1 MNNTS
6 TVPLVVV
13 FTKFDGQIIQ
23 ESGKLDDTEDDA
35 VRWDKARENA
45 EITFQR
51 VYLPKVSGTKY
62 PPKAYARLEGEDYKY
77 LLIEDE
83 DNILTD
89 MDIPGKDCPE
99 LTEKTAE
106 AIDDASLRDLFVS
119 TQRNN
124 LGLCVKAGLEYR
136 SP

>member
-51 VYLPKVSGTKY
+51 VYLPEVLGTKY
-62 PPKAYARLEGEDYKY
+62 PPKAYVHLEGVGHLKY
-77 LLIEDE
+77 LL
-83 DNILTD
+83 T
-89 MDIPGKDCPE
+89 
-99 LTEKTAE
+99 
-106 AIDDASLRDLFVS
+106 
-119 TQRNN
+119 
-124 LGLCVKAGLEYR
+124 
-136 SP
+136 